1 MFFSKLKTENE
12 VLKREN
18 KNLLEK
24 VDELEK
30 RIDELLKEDQEL
42 KLNENEFNKKT
53 RDIELY
59 NQFIDKSEN
68 NLNEI
73 ANHTHENLSFFI
85 DMVNGNKGVSIE
97 MKEMNKTFKKFLGQI
112 DDLLQFADTARNNIV
127 HLNESVDSINSIIS
141 LIKDIADQTNLLAL
155 NAAIEAARAGEAG
168 RGFAVVADEVRKLA
182 ERTQKATNEV
192 EVTIS
197 ILKQNTSNMT
207 EEGGK
212 LDYIINAMQE
222 YLELFKENF
231 YELDKLD
238 ETLFKKFEE
247 LSDTMVA
254 LEQKINNLLFKTKNY
269 KEQLTGEGKYQLD
282 TGVHSFDEWAGGY
295 GKNSFSDTNAF
306 QEIKNSQNR
315 FESNIQN
322 AMNNN
327 EKNLIDNFNKAEKET
342 KTMYG
347 LLDKMVEENSNI

>member
-1 MFFSKLKTENE
+1 MFFSGLKNENE
-12 VLKREN
+12 TLKKEN

-30 RIDELLKEDQEL
+30 IIDNLLRENKIL
-42 KLNENEFNKKT
+42 KSNENEYNKK
-53 RDIELY
+53 IQNIKLY
-59 NQFIDKSEN
+59 DQFIYNSES
-68 NLNEI
+68 NLGEI
-73 ANHTHENLSFFI
+73 ANDTHKNLSFFA
-85 DMVNGNKGVSIE
+85 DMVNGNKGVSVEI
-97 MKEMNKTFKKFLGQI
+97 KEMNKTFKKFLFQI
-112 DDLLQFADTARNNIV
+112 DDLLQFADVAKNNILN
-127 HLNESVDSINSIIS
+127 LNESVDSINSIIA

-197 ILKQNTSNMT
+197 VLKQNTSDMT
-207 EEGGK
+207 EERGK
-212 LDYIINAMQE
+212 LDHIINSMQE

-231 YELDKLD
+231 DKLDKLD

-247 LSDTMVA
+247 LSDVMVA

-269 KEQLTGEGKYQLD
+269 KEQLTGEGKYQSD
-282 TGVHSFDEWAGGY
+282 TGIHSFNEWAEGY
-295 GKNSFSDTNAF
+295 GKKSFSNTNAF
-306 QEIKNSQNR
+306 KEIKNSQKR
-315 FESNIQN
+315 FENNIED
-322 AMNNN
+322 AMNSSLSS
-327 EKNLIDNFNKAEKET
+327 KDNFNKAEEET

-347 LLDKMVEENSNI
+347 LLDKMVNENSNF

>member
-1 MFFSKLKTENE
+1 MFSSGLKNENKI
-12 VLKREN
+12 LKKKN

-24 VDELEK
+24 IDELEK
-30 RIDELLKEDQEL
+30 KIDELSRENKILKSN
-42 KLNENEFNKKT
+42 KNECNKKIQN
-53 RDIELY
+53 IELY
-59 NQFIDKSEN
+59 DQFINNSEN

-73 ANHTHENLSFFI
+73 ANHTHENLSFFL

-97 MKEMNKTFKKFLGQI
+97 IKEMNETFKKFLVQI
-112 DDLLQFADTARNNIV
+112 DDLLQFADAARNNIL
-127 HLNESVDSINSIIS
+127 HLNESVDSINNIIS

-192 EVTIS
+192 EVTINV
-197 ILKQNTSNMT
+197 LKQNTSNMT

-212 LDYIINAMQE
+212 LDYIINSMQE
-222 YLELFKENF
+222 YLKLFKENF
-231 YELDKLD
+231 AELDKLD
-238 ETLFKKFEE
+238 EKLFKKFEE

-269 KEQLTGEGKYQLD
+269 KEQLTGEGKYQSD
-282 TGVHSFDEWAGGY
+282 TGAHSFDEWAGGY
-295 GKNSFSDTNAF
+295 GKNSFSDTKAF
-306 QEIKNSQNR
+306 KEIKNSQNR
-315 FESNIQN
+315 FESDIQN
-322 AMNNN
+322 AMNSSIENS
-327 EKNLIDNFNKAEKET
+327 IGNFNKAEKET

-347 LLDKMVEENSNI
+347 LLDKMVDENSNS